1 MIAAPGREGAD
12 WLAEQAGHLGL
23 ALVNNAVDIGVR
35 VECPAPIMEPL
46 TDPLYEAKLIYHTR
60 SFGDQ
65 VRTFCMN
72 PYGEVSTESYGDVI
86 TVNGHSYAE
95 EKTAYTN
102 FAVLVSTRFTEPF
115 RDPLAYG
122 RSIAK
127 LANLLGDGI
136 LVQRFTDLKAGRRST
151 PERIAQS
158 IIEPTLAC
166 ATPGDLSAVLPY
178 RHMTDLIE
186 FIETMDRLVP
196 GLAGP
201 NTLMYGVEVKF
212 YSSRISVGRTLET
225 QVPGLYAVG
234 DGAGITRGL
243 AQSSASGVDRG
254 EGDSGRDWRRSVALG
269 CELPQVLPL
278 HRRFP
283 GTAALGSLTI
293 AQLPTP
299 VERIEASGGGD
310 AATIADGIGELWV
323 KRDDITAPEYGGN
336 KVRKLEFL
344 LARALQQGARSIIT
358 FGALGSNHVLA
369 TSVHGRALGLDVH
382 AVLTPQA
389 RTAYLASNLA
399 SDLAVGAVLHP
410 APSFEAAPRVAVGIR
425 AQLRDRDGVDPFV
438 IPFGGTCPESDAAY
452 VNAACELAEQV
463 SRGAAPRARPRLRA
477 ARLGGNLG
485 RPCRGLR
492 GRRPED
498 PGRCGTR
505 GPGAGRQRDLPARD
519 RRRRRRRTARARR
532 DLPRAHARGPRPRGP
547 PRVLRRGLCGADRR
561 VPRGS
566 GSGSPRRRAHLETT
580 YTGKAL
586 AALRAD
592 AAAGRLA
599 GKTVVFWNTYNSRPL
614 PARRDGAG
622 QSRVPRPDLRACRST
637 SLLSASTAARPARAP
652 RPRSPRRSR
661 ARCRLRSGATRRSRR
676 R

>member
-1 MIAAPGREGAD
+1 MPRHKVVIVGAGPAGIFAALELVRRGITDILIVEKGKTLTKRNCPARQTACVKCKVCDIMTGWGGAGAFSDGKLTLTPDVGGWLGDYMPRPELERLLEYADKLWIEFGSPLEVHGPDPATAARLEKQATLVGMRLVPMTIRHIGTDRSPDVLEAMRVWLVDHGVQVRTTCAAAKILVDGARVSGVELNTGEVVEADYVVAAPGREGAD

-72 PYGEVSTESYGDVI
+72 PYGEVSTESYGDVV

-136 LVQRFTDLKAGRRST
+136 LVQRFTDLKSGRRST

-243 AQSSASGVDRG
+243 AQSSASGVIAARAILG
-254 EGDSGRDWRRSVALG
+254 ELEGA
-269 CELPQVLPL
+269 
-278 HRRFP
+278 
-283 GTAALGSLTI
+283 TAAG
-293 AQLPTP
+293 P
-299 VERIEASGGGD
+299 EA
-310 AATIADGIGELWV
+310 
-323 KRDDITAPEYGGN
+323 
-336 KVRKLEFL
+336 
-344 LARALQQGARSIIT
+344 
-358 FGALGSNHVLA
+358 
-369 TSVHGRALGLDVH
+369 
-382 AVLTPQA
+382 
-389 RTAYLASNLA
+389 
-399 SDLAVGAVLHP
+399 
-410 APSFEAAPRVAVGIR
+410 
-425 AQLRDRDGVDPFV
+425 
-438 IPFGGTCPESDAAY
+438 
-452 VNAACELAEQV
+452 
-463 SRGAAPRARPRLRA
+463 
-477 ARLGGNLG
+477 
-485 RPCRGLR
+485 
-492 GRRPED
+492 
-498 PGRCGTR
+498 
-505 GPGAGRQRDLPARD
+505 
-519 RRRRRRRTARARR
+519 
-532 DLPRAHARGPRPRGP
+532 
-547 PRVLRRGLCGADRR
+547 
-561 VPRGS
+561 
-566 GSGSPRRRAHLETT
+566 
-580 YTGKAL
+580 
-586 AALRAD
+586 
-592 AAAGRLA
+592 
-599 GKTVVFWNTYNSRPL
+599 
-614 PARRDGAG
+614 
-622 QSRVPRPDLRACRST
+622 
-637 SLLSASTAARPARAP
+637 
-652 RPRSPRRSR
+652 
-661 ARCRLRSGATRRSRR
+661 
-676 R
+676 